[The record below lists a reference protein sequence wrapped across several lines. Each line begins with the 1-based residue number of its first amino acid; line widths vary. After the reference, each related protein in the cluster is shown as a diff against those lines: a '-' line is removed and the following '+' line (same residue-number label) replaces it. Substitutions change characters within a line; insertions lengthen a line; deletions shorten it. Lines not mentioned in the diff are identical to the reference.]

1 MELPEGYVIE
11 PMTAADVDVLRGW
24 AASEG
29 WNPGLNDLRL
39 VWDLAPAS
47 FVALRKGDAL
57 VGGGS
62 ILSYEGAFGFMG
74 LFILRAD
81 ERGKGLG
88 TALWHWRRDTL
99 RSRLK
104 PGASIAMDGVF
115 EMVPF
120 YQRGG
125 FEPAYQ
131 VLRYQGTAQ
140 GSDTKDVSALTQAD
154 FEDIDAYDRPIA
166 QVPRAAFLRRWLTQP
181 GGFAV
186 GCRQNGALVGYGAAR
201 PCDTGFKIGPLFADS
216 PEIAA
221 KVGQGLMRNFEE
233 QQVQIDV
240 PEPNAAGIAWVTD
253 LGLEK
258 VFGCTRLYLGPALD
272 LPLSQIFSVTSLEFG

>member
-29 WNPGLNDLRL
+29 WNPGLNDLRI
-39 VWDLAPAS
+39 VWDLAPES

-88 TALWHWRRDTL
+88 TALWYWRRDTL

-140 GSDTKDVSALTQAD
+140 GSDTKDVSVLTQAD
-154 FEDIDAYDRPIA
+154 FDDIDAYDRPIA

-221 KVGQGLMRNFEE
+221 KVGQGLMRNF
-233 QQVQIDV
+233 
-240 PEPNAAGIAWVTD
+240 
-253 LGLEK
+253 
-258 VFGCTRLYLGPALD
+258 
-272 LPLSQIFSVTSLEFG
+272 